1 MSQFDIVLQELET
14 IRDERRTHANT
25 ANRVGTAM
33 IDMLGLIG
41 NLDFL
46 PLTGGTMRNSNLV
59 TNLNADLLD
68 GHHAD
73 YFATEAALATL
84 AGTVGSH
91 TSAIATLEGYFTEGV
106 AKSALRLSGTATH
119 SAWGRT
125 YWENGQPKDLSGTLD
140 GVMDINMTGVINIG
154 GFRIERTEDGLKFNG
169 NIYATGGVAA
179 LGTTGSSGGD
189 SGGSTGGAA
198 YMRDLIDVSITTPVD
213 GQVLTYQN
221 GYWVA
226 AAVSQQTMPDL
237 SGYATRQWVEQQGYL
252 TTHQSLAGYAKEA
265 YVQQACDSVV
275 GHVASNFVAKESGKG
290 LSTNDFTDILLA
302 KLNGIEEGA
311 NKYVHPAYSEAEI
324 TASAGKVLSAITVN
338 SLGHVTSV
346 ASKTLATAD
355 IPALAASKITSGTF
369 DAARIPG
376 LTASKITSGTFDVAR
391 IPSLTVSKIS
401 DFPTTWAWSKITET
415 PTTLDEYGI
424 TDAATAAQMTAAA
437 GRLTALEGYFTEG
450 VAKSALR
457 LSGTATYTVW
467 GQTYW
472 QSGAPK
478 GNVTGA
484 MTGVTS
490 IDSFM
495 HLSSSR
501 LGIGASSPAQRLHV
515 AHDGRNM
522 LRLERTDVS
531 GQYVDIGVDDDG
543 FNISAHNTSRSLWV
557 DGDSYIDGNLEIGAS
572 LSIDGFI
579 VERTED
585 GLKFHGNIFATG
597 GVAALGTTGDSGGS
611 TGGATYLRELLD
623 VSIGTLSDGQVLTY
637 RNGYWTP
644 GSAPT
649 ADLSAYATQQWV
661 EQNWQIKSMSTIY
674 DDSQQ
679 ALIYGDYVPYDIK
692 MVNGVLTVTYGH
704 LPYQTVDWE
713 DIEDRPDV
721 VTALGA
727 SGDYVTWTREGV
739 TNNLTVPFAT
749 RASELRRNHISS
761 GTLDANTMT
770 IGGTKYA
777 IAANYYSTDAWLNAP
792 SGMSYGAVMELTAGS
807 GVGVLSGQLAWDVTH
822 GSTTPTHRLWWRA
835 RNSSGWGNDWK
846 EIAFADEY
854 LPLTAGS
861 EKPLT
866 GSLYFIGNAG
876 INWADGA
883 GMMACKPTSGWT
895 GISSTQWGVGSL
907 SAQGVIRSNNSDLL
921 HYKNSASYTIWDSS
935 NFRPGAEYTSW
946 TDFQDFAAHVQA
958 DYATT
963 AALNTALT
971 DYLPLTAGTNKP
983 LTGILWMNA
992 DLVIANP
999 NNTTNDT
1006 SQKIAFYTNK
1016 NYPNVSPYIQAI
1028 YESSYGRKRLS
1039 VFQKNVADWDTPQT
1053 EVLSVL
1059 PDGRLRLTQAIAYKG
1074 TKATY
1079 DMIRLLDNTK
1089 DTYGNGIAIGGGGMT
1104 VIGGGESAATIVS
1117 GWLAMDTTNHYAGN
1131 ELMYIG
1137 NDGAVSIFTNLQD
1150 GWEYR
1155 KEFYFGADG
1164 RFWLPAG
1171 VGGRQAI
1178 LHPDGQLQV
1187 RAVTGGWAYSFGAY
1201 TNAGSAS
1208 LGQFAAHGANDSL
1221 TYMYI
1226 GRAYNDT
1233 WMVVKPSGNVGIGTT
1248 TPNDYKLDVAGAIR
1262 ASGSGG
1268 YGIVLDNDQ
1277 AVTLRDSTGAH
1288 MRSMFLNSVN
1298 LLAIGYGT
1306 TKTGGYDTQLC
1317 GQEIIL
1323 STGGGSG
1330 TDPIEA
1336 ARFTADG
1343 KLKIG
1348 NGYIEWDYTNNM
1360 LKFSGGNG
1368 IYAMGG
1374 VSALGIAGDIDG
1386 QVTRAMTFTEAVT
1399 MRKTLGVTGQLTL
1412 NNSSTLASSY
1422 ALLAN
1427 GKVRIASTLAVT
1439 GAATFGGAL
1448 TVSGDT
1454 SLESTTISTLGVEG
1468 KSEFAD
1474 DMMLDGK
1481 LIFGTGADDD
1491 CIYVNNGHLYFRP
1504 AGGSALLIK

>member
-1 MSQFDIVLQELET
+1 MTRYETVLEELRT
-14 IRDERRTHANT
+14 IRDERRTAANT
-25 ANRVGTAM
+25 ANRVGTAL

-91 TSAIATLEGYFTEGV
+91 TSAIATLESFFSGGV

-119 SAWGRT
+119 FAWGRT

-140 GVMDINMTGVINIG
+140 GVVDINMTGVINIG
-154 GFRIERTEDGLKFNG
+154 GFRIERTADGLKFNG

-189 SGGSTGGAA
+189 SGGGTGGAA
-198 YMRDLIDVSITTPVD
+198 YMRDLLDVSITTPVD

-275 GHVASNFVAKESGKG
+275 GHVASNFVAKVSGMG
-290 LSTNDFTDILLA
+290 LSANDFTDTLLE
-302 KLNGIEEGA
+302 KLNGIEERANHYEHPTDGA
-311 NKYVHPAYSEAEI
+311 NKQIAA
-324 TASAGKVLSAITVN
+324 AAGRVLSSVTVDA
-338 SLGHVTSV
+338 LGHVTTV
-346 ASKTLATAD
+346 NFKKLAAAD
-355 IPALAASKITSGTF
+355 IPI
-369 DAARIPG
+369 
-376 LTASKITSGTFDVAR
+376 LTI
-391 IPSLTVSKIS
+391 SKIS
-401 DFPTTWAWSKITET
+401 DFPSTWEWDKITGT
-415 PTTLDEYGI
+415 PTTLAEYGI
-424 TDAATAAQMTAAA
+424 TDAATTEQMTDAT
-437 GRLTALEGYFTEG
+437 GRISTLESYFSGG

-457 LSGTATYTVW
+457 LSGNGTYTAW

-490 IDSFM
+490 IDSFV

-515 AHDGRNM
+515 AHDDRNM

-557 DGDSYIDGNLEIGAS
+557 DGDSYIDGNLEMGAS

-597 GVAALGTTGDSGGS
+597 GVAALGTTGSDGGS

-637 RNGYWTP
+637 RNGYWSP
-644 GSAPT
+644 GTAPT

-661 EQNWQIKSMSTIY
+661 EQQGYLTQHQSLAAYATQQWVYARGFAYSADLQDLYNYVGSTFVQ
-674 DDSQQ
+674 S
-679 ALIYGDYVPYDIK
+679 L
-692 MVNGVLTVTYGH
+692 GV
-704 LPYQTVDWE
+704 
-713 DIEDRPDV
+713 
-721 VTALGA
+721 
-727 SGDYVTWTREGV
+727 SGDYVTWTKAGT
-739 TNNLTVPFAT
+739 TNQLTVPFAT
-749 RASELRRNHISS
+749 LASELRRNHISS

-770 IGGTKYA
+770 IGSTKYA

-822 GSTTPTHRLWWRA
+822 NSTTPTHRLWWRA

-866 GSLYFIGNAG
+866 GSLYFSGNAG

-883 GMMACKPTSGWT
+883 GMMVCKPTSGWT
-895 GISSTQWGVGSL
+895 GISSAQWGVGSL
-907 SAQGVIRSNNSDLL
+907 LAQGVIRSNNSDLL
-921 HYKNSASYTIWDSS
+921 HYKNNASYTIYDSS
-935 NFRPGAEYTSW
+935 NFRPGTEYTPW
-946 TDFQDFAAHVQA
+946 TDFQEFASNVQTN
-958 DYATT
+958 YATT
-963 AALNTALT
+963 AKLAE
-971 DYLPLTAGTNKP
+971 YLPLTAGADKP

-992 DLVIANP
+992 DLVMANP
-999 NNTTNDT
+999 NNTTNDS

-1016 NYPNVSPYIQAI
+1016 NYPNISPYIQAI
-1028 YESSYGRKRLS
+1028 YEGSYGRKRLS
-1039 VFQKNVADWDTPQT
+1039 VFQKSVADWDTPQT
-1053 EVLSVL
+1053 EVLSVM
-1059 PDGRLRLTQAIAYKG
+1059 PDGKLRLTQAIAYKG

-1079 DMIRLLDNTK
+1079 DMISFIDNK
-1089 DTYGNGIAIGGGGMT
+1089 SDQWGNGIAIGGGGMT

-1117 GWLAMDTTNHYAGN
+1117 GWLAMDKVNHYGGN

-1137 NDGAVSIFTNLQD
+1137 NDNAVSIFTNLQG

-1155 KEFYFGADG
+1155 KEFYFDADG
-1164 RFWLPAG
+1164 WFWLPQG
-1171 VGGRQAI
+1171 DGSRQMI
-1178 LHPDGQLQV
+1178 LHPNGQVQV
-1187 RAVTGGWAYSFGAY
+1187 RAGSGGWAYSFSAW
-1201 TNAGSAS
+1201 NSSGSTS
-1208 LGQFAAHGANDSL
+1208 LGQFGSYGANDNL
-1221 TYMYI
+1221 NYMYI

-1298 LLAIGYGT
+1298 RLAIGYGT

-1317 GQEIIL
+1317 GHEIIL

-1336 ARFTADG
+1336 ARLTSDG

-1348 NGYIEWDYTNNM
+1348 NGYIEWDYNNQM

-1386 QVTRAMTFTEAVT
+1386 QITRAMTFTEAVT

-1412 NNSSTLASSY
+1412 NNSSTLTSSY

-1448 TVSGDT
+1448 TVTGAT
-1454 SLESTTISTLGVEG
+1454 SLNGTTVTQLWVEG